1 MDHAETVAQAVVE
14 ALETGSRVQY
24 QARQSHG
31 EHDFDLLYGDG
42 RAAAL
47 EVTAAADEHGE
58 KTVAALLDKRK
69 GGSFVPTKLCKQDW
83 YVHPD
88 RNACINKIRA
98 KADEYLTQIE
108 AEGLNRFFGPLDAA
122 GHDSVCRIWNDL
134 GVLAGAVTKWKVPGQ
149 IGVLPPGSGGT
160 VAVGGC
166 AEAILAE
173 AEKPDNRRK
182 LGASKAA
189 ERHLFVYIHP
199 GNYLPWVAFV
209 DSEPPSEPIALPAEV
224 TDVWA
229 AAEGRSLNEFVVWR
243 ARRGEP
249 WRNCGPLTL
258 ALTTPPASEGRR

>member
-14 ALETGSRVQY
+14 ALETGSRMQH

-31 EHDFDLLYGDG
+31 EHDFNLLCGDG
-42 RAAAL
+42 RIAAL
-47 EVTAAADEHGE
+47 EVTAAADEQAE
-58 KTVAALLDKRK
+58 QTVDALLGKRK
-69 GGSFVPTKLCKQDW
+69 GGPFVPTKLCKQDW
-83 YVHPD
+83 YIHPG

-98 KADEYLTQIE
+98 KADEYLAQVE
-108 AEGLNRFFGPLDAA
+108 AEGLNGFFSPLDAA
-122 GHDSVCRIWNDL
+122 GHHSVCRIWNDL
-134 GVLAGAVTKWKVPGQ
+134 GIVGGWVTRRKMPGQ
-149 IGVLPPGSGGT
+149 IGILPPGDGGT
-160 VAVGGC
+160 VAV
-166 AEAILAE
+166 ADFTEAVCAE

-182 LGASKAA
+182 LGASKAD

-209 DSEPPSEPIALPAEV
+209 DSEPPSEPVALPTEV
-224 TDVWA
+224 THVWA

-258 ALTTPPASEGRR
+258 VLIAPPASGKRR